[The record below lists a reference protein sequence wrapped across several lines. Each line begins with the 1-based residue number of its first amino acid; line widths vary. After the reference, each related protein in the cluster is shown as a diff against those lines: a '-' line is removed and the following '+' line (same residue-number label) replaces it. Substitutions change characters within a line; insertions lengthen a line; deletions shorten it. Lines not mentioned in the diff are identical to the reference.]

1 MRVRLSG
8 GLLAAKP
15 GGSLPVLAVFNNEE
29 VGSNTRQGRIPPS

>member
-8 GLLAAKP
+8 GLFSGKARR
-15 GGSLPVLAVFNNEE
+15 SSPVLAVFNNEE